1 MSDIHFIYSVSVSAC
16 AAAHHSHRILANSRM
31 VKCIY
36 LSIWFV
42 GSIRSKSICGWQKIR
57 TDWL

>member
-36 LSIWFV
+36 LSICFV
-42 GSIRSKSICGWQKIR
+42 GSIRSKPFAVDKRLEQIG
-57 TDWL
+57 